1 MTRKTFARIGSVLLP
16 ALALIGFSPVAA
28 HADGPYSSGGYGTD
42 ISWPQCGRGFDTMPA
57 NDFTVVGVNGGTP
70 FTMNP
75 CFASEYGYMRSTGF
89 QTPGLYINLQYG
101 EAQNGYSGC
110 AVDDHACAA
119 HDYGYLA
126 AQYAYTQAN
135 YITHGDTLANV
146 STWWLDVETANDW
159 SDDSGLNAQVVRG
172 ALDFLATTH
181 KRVGVYSTPR
191 QWGEIAGGYNPGP
204 SIGNWLAGADN
215 MIDPVYCHI
224 PLWPGGT
231 VWIFQYLNLD
241 IDLDQN
247 RSC

>member
-1 MTRKTFARIGSVLLP
+1 MTWKTVARMGSL
-16 ALALIGFSPVAA
+16 ALATLSLLGLSTVAA
-28 HADGPYSSGGYGTD
+28 FADGPYSSGGYGTD

-57 NDFTVVGVNGGTP
+57 NDFTVVGVNGGEP

-75 CFASEYGYMRSTGF
+75 CFGDEYGYMRSRGF
-89 QTPGLYINLQYG
+89 QTPAIYINLQYG

-110 AVDDHACAA
+110 ATGDRACAA

-135 YITHGDTLANV
+135 FITGGDTLAKV
-146 STWWLDVETANDW
+146 STWWLDVETANSW
-159 SDDSGLNAQVVRG
+159 SDDTGLNAQVIRG
-172 ALDFLATTH
+172 ALDFLAGTR
-181 KRVGVYSTPR
+181 KRVGIYSTPR
-191 QWGEIAGGYNPGP
+191 QWWQIAGGYNPGG
-204 SIGNWLAGADN
+204 SIGNWVAGADSTEDGA
-215 MIDPVYCHI
+215 MCSK
-224 PLWPGGT
+224 PLWGGGS